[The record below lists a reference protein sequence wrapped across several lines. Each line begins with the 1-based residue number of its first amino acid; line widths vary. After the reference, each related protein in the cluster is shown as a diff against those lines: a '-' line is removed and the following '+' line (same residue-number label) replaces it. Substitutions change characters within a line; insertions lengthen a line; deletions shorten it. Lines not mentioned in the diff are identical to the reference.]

1 MKIIKKV
8 GILMVFGAILALSGC
23 SDGSK
28 NQEKPAAITETAYT
42 YGNTEYRRSYTIV
55 ETDEGTEEKDVR
67 WEKVTRK
74 DNGEIET
81 VILMEDKD
89 FYK

>member
-8 GILMVFGAILALSGC
+8 GTLMIFGTILALSGC
-23 SDGSK
+23 SNGAKSE
-28 NQEKPAAITETAYT
+28 EKPAAITETAYSE
-42 YGNTEYRRSYTIV
+42 GNTEYRRSYTIV
-55 ETDEGTEEKDVR
+55 ETEEGVEEKDVR

-81 VILMEDKD
+81 VVLMEDRD

>member
-1 MKIIKKV
+1 MKFIKKV
-8 GILMVFGAILALSGC
+8 GIFMIFGAILALSGC

-28 NQEKPAAITETAYT
+28 AEEKPAAITETAYSD
-42 YGNTEYRRSYTIV
+42 GNTEYRRSYTIIEVDGEV
-55 ETDEGTEEKDVR
+55 EERDVR

-81 VILMEDKD
+81 IVLMEDRD

>member
-1 MKIIKKV
+1 MKNCKKV
-8 GILMVFGAILALSGC
+8 GIFMIFSAILALSGC

-28 NQEKPAAITETAYT
+28 NQEKASAITETVYSE
-42 YGNTEYRRSYTIV
+42 GNTEYRRSFTLI
-55 ETDEGTEEKDVR
+55 ETDEGTEERDVR
-67 WEKVTRK
+67 WEKVTIK

-81 VILMEDKD
+81 IVLMEDKD

>member
-1 MKIIKKV
+1 
-8 GILMVFGAILALSGC
+8 
-23 SDGSK
+23 
-28 NQEKPAAITETAYT
+28 
-42 YGNTEYRRSYTIV
+42 V
-55 ETDEGTEEKDVR
+55 ETDEGVEEKDVR

-81 VILMEDKD
+81 VVLMEDRD

>member
-1 MKIIKKV
+1 MKNFKKV
-8 GILMVFGAILALSGC
+8 GFFLIFSAIVALSGC
-23 SDGSK
+23 SDSRK
-28 NQEKPAAITETAYT
+28 TEEKPAAITVTAYSD
-42 YGNTEYRRSYTIV
+42 GNTEYRRSYTIV

-67 WEKVTRK
+67 WERVTRK

-81 VILMEDKD
+81 VVLMEDRD

>member
-8 GILMVFGAILALSGC
+8 GTLMIFSAILALSGC

-28 NQEKPAAITETAYT
+28 NQEKASAITETAYT
-42 YGNTEYRRSYTIV
+42 DGNTEYRRSYTIV
-55 ETDEGTEEKDVR
+55 ETDEGTKEKDVR

-81 VILMEDKD
+81 VVLMEDRD

>member
-1 MKIIKKV
+1 MKMVKKA
-8 GILMVFGAILALSGC
+8 GILIVFVAILALSGC
-23 SDGSK
+23 SDSSK
-28 NQEKPAAITETAYT
+28 NQEKPATLTEIAYSE
-42 YGNTEYRRSYTIV
+42 GNTEYRRSFTIV

-81 VILMEDKD
+81 VVLMEDRD